1 MKWFF
6 AHKIIISFTHDNSFI
21 VFDRYLLKL
30 NVKNI
35 EIFKTTKMLTK
46 KKIRQE
52 MKNQNKSTRKST
64 RSNEHRNKKQF
75 IDDELF
81 KIQNILVL
89 IC

>member
-1 MKWFF
+1 
-6 AHKIIISFTHDNSFI
+6 
-21 VFDRYLLKL
+21 
-30 NVKNI
+30 
-35 EIFKTTKMLTK
+35 MLTKKK